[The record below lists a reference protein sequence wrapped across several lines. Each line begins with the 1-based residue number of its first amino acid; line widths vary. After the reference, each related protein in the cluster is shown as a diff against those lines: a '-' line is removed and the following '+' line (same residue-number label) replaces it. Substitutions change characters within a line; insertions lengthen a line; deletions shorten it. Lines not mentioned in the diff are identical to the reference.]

1 MRYLGSKN
9 KLLNKI
15 DEVLKKYNIIGE
27 SFGDLFSGTAC
38 VGDYFKDRYKI
49 IANDLLFSSYVISKA
64 KLLNKEEPKFE
75 KFRIRYDL
83 DIFTWLNNQMFT
95 PNEKYFIY
103 NNYSP
108 KGNRM
113 FFTEENALKIDGIRL
128 KIEDLYTKAIVNEN
142 EYFFLLASLIESV
155 TKISNTSGT
164 YEAFFKFWENR
175 ALNSFVLYPLE
186 FNNIKK
192 ELQINE
198 IYNKDTNELV
208 RKISG
213 DIAYIDTPYTVT
225 QYVSAYHLLETIAKY
240 DFPEIKGVG
249 GKRDRE
255 GKNSLYAR
263 KSSVKAEFED
273 LLRQLNFKHIL
284 ISYST
289 QGLLEVNELTEI
301 AKKFAKN
308 SKVFLEEFD
317 YREYKNHRPSNK
329 NNKLKEIII
338 YFEKDLEIKKS
349 PLNYS
354 GSKDKLILDIKKE
367 LPKELEVFVDVM
379 GGAFNVGINMLPTKK
394 VVYNEINKE
403 IYEIIKMLLISD
415 KTELINKIKEN
426 IKIFNLE
433 KGNKDSYLR
442 LRKSYNNSKDIF
454 LLYLLHMYSF
464 QNMIRFN
471 SKKEFNTP
479 VGVAGYSLDL
489 EERIK
494 KFKPLVECEL
504 LNLDYANINWDQYPK
519 NTLFYFDPPYFITN
533 ASYNDGKRGNKGW
546 STNEEIELLNI
557 LNILNE
563 KGYKFLLS
571 NVLYHK
577 DKTNHLLVNWIN
589 EHNYKVIEIGKKGL
603 RYSKNEVLIKNY

>member
-1 MRYLGSKN
+1 M
-9 KLLNKI
+9 
-15 DEVLKKYNIIGE
+15 
-27 SFGDLFSGTAC
+27 
-38 VGDYFKDRYKI
+38 
-49 IANDLLFSSYVISKA
+49 SKA

-75 KFRIRYDL
+75 KFRIQYNI
-83 DIFTWLNNQMFT
+83 DIFTWLNNKIFT

-128 KIEDLYTKAIVNEN
+128 KIEDLYTKEIINEN
-142 EYFFLLASLIESV
+142 EYFFLLASLLESV

-198 IYNKDTNELV
+198 IYNEDTNELV

-289 QGLLEVNELTEI
+289 QGLLEVNELIEI

-308 SKVFLEEFD
+308 SKVFLEESD

-379 GGAFNVGINMLPTKK
+379 GGAFNVGINILPTKK

-415 KTELINKIKEN
+415 KIELINKIKEN

-442 LRKSYNNSKDIF
+442 LRESYNNSKDIF

-494 KFKPLVECEL
+494 KFKPWGECEL
-504 LNLDYANINWDQYPK
+504 LNLDYTNINWDQYPK

-533 ASYNDGKRGNKGW
+533 TFYNDGKRGNKGW

-577 DKTNHLLVNWIN
+577 DKTNHLLVL
-589 EHNYKVIEIGKKGL
+589 G
-603 RYSKNEVLIKNY
+603 VLNSGF

>member
-15 DEVLKKYNIIGE
+15 EEVLKKYNIIGE

-38 VGDYFKDRYKI
+38 VGDYFKDRYKV
-49 IANDLLFSSYVISKA
+49 IANDLLFSSYVMSKA

-75 KFRIRYDL
+75 KFRIQYDL
-83 DIFTWLNNQMFT
+83 DVFTWLNNQIFT

-108 KGNRM
+108 KGDRM

-128 KIEDLYTKAIVNEN
+128 KIEELYTKEIISEN
-142 EYFFLLASLIESV
+142 EYFFLLASLLESV
-155 TKISNTSGT
+155 TRISNTSGT

-175 ALNSFVLYPLE
+175 ALNSFTLCPLE
-186 FNNIKK
+186 FNNIEK
-192 ELQINE
+192 ELQVNE
-198 IYNKDTNELV
+198 IYNEDTNELV
-208 RKISG
+208 RNISG

-255 GKNSLYAR
+255 RKNSLYAK

-289 QGLLEVNELTEI
+289 QGLLGVEELIELT
-301 AKKFAKN
+301 KKFAKN
-308 SKVFLEEFD
+308 SEVFLEEFD

-354 GSKDKLILDIKKE
+354 GSKDKLILDIKKSCQ
-367 LPKELEVFVDVM
+367 K
-379 GGAFNVGINMLPTKK
+379 
-394 VVYNEINKE
+394 
-403 IYEIIKMLLISD
+403 
-415 KTELINKIKEN
+415 
-426 IKIFNLE
+426 NL
-433 KGNKDSYLR
+433 
-442 LRKSYNNSKDIF
+442 
-454 LLYLLHMYSF
+454 
-464 QNMIRFN
+464 
-471 SKKEFNTP
+471 
-479 VGVAGYSLDL
+479 
-489 EERIK
+489 
-494 KFKPLVECEL
+494 
-504 LNLDYANINWDQYPK
+504 
-519 NTLFYFDPPYFITN
+519 
-533 ASYNDGKRGNKGW
+533 
-546 STNEEIELLNI
+546 
-557 LNILNE
+557 
-563 KGYKFLLS
+563 KFL
-571 NVLYHK
+571 
-577 DKTNHLLVNWIN
+577 
-589 EHNYKVIEIGKKGL
+589 
-603 RYSKNEVLIKNY
+603 